1 MQQFQVHILKQFL
14 WIFWQI
20 LLLFIIQIDK
30 TIFFFQIFNDI
41 TGKYW
46 SPERKLV
53 DEAYQT
59 IPKYPYSDFER

>member
-1 MQQFQVHILKQFL
+1 MDILTNFL
-14 WIFWQI
+14 P
-20 LLLFIIQIDK
+20 LFINKIEK